1 MAFYMMVVLQAQLC
15 ILPQT
20 RKAPDY
26 VLGMQASLI
35 MFTMILYVFTLDSA
49 LKGGLLLNH
58 QQLAVENAQGRE
70 VHSLAVRLTVPWNQ
84 QNYLKTL
91 AHLLCSLVSFK
102 DIDERIMRLKT
113 IDTPTLELNSIMFN
127 AVNIL
132 KFYLS

>member
-1 MAFYMMVVLQAQLC
+1 
-15 ILPQT
+15 
-20 RKAPDY
+20 
-26 VLGMQASLI
+26 MQASLI
-35 MFTMILYVFTLDSA
+35 MFTMILYVYTLDSA

-70 VHSLAVRLTVPWNQ
+70 VHSLAVRLTVAWNQ
-84 QNYLKTL
+84 QNN
-91 AHLLCSLVSFK
+91 LLISSLVSFK

-132 KFYLS
+132 KIYLS